1 MATVR
6 LRPGTWKLTED
17 NTANDKVQVDY
28 NWFDIPRNTSITI
41 DVQNMGLMDDA
52 HVEAL
57 RVPPEPRTI
66 TGNVGNEEF
75 SEREFNKVKD
85 TEFDWEL

>member
-1 MATVR
+1 MKSRITTPQAYTVYG
-6 LRPGTWKLTED
+6 LNSAK
-17 NTANDKVQVDY
+17 QVLKADR
-28 NWFDIPRNTSITI
+28 FEIITI
-41 DVQNMGLMDDA
+41 DIQNMGLMDDA

-75 SEREFNKVKD
+75 SERQFNKVKD
-85 TEFDWEL
+85 TKFYWEL